1 MAVHWTITFLPL
13 RTNDTYTVNIY
24 DSGYSGT
31 PVPLKGGAQP
41 FSTQEDDDDD
51 MFRPVRTQSGYLC
64 IVDDG
69 KDADGHAFNWKSMLP
84 TTDTDRP
91 VTLTNAAG
99 TVLWQGFMQAQNFGG
114 VLYGNPQEREFPVQC
129 ALTVLE
135 GTDINYQHTEIE
147 NFAYLLQRIVNCID
161 VVSGGTEA
169 SDGTISVDGDIHISN
184 IYVQGGSDARQWL
197 LKLVDWQNFI
207 DVDADG
213 NIIARYNLYQCLED
227 ICRFWGWT
235 ARTFGQTLYLMR
247 ADDDDE
253 QTFLT
258 LTRSDLTTLAGG
270 ELAGTTSGTWS
281 TTAIGNEFA
290 SVANNDFQQRGPNR
304 ATVTGNGNAASNELA
319 GFADEATEK
328 QMKDLGW
335 GSAQQR
341 MVFVKVNNPVAVE
354 VWAEGEGR
362 FRYTNPLLSFT
373 RPFLT
378 GECQSGNAA
387 FCLMYSYKVSA
398 DDGDTYDVIA
408 IKSAYVS
415 GAAAYASLKTVY
427 HHAFYDGSFQIHGSI
442 YRRGTRY
449 ENTIKGLENIGKDTM
464 RMRLG
469 VGKTRATA
477 KWWNGIQ
484 WTTTESDFE
493 VSVGNKDDI
502 LRSIDSRGRTTV
514 FRDTIQVGDG
524 LSGQLFVE
532 FLGTNTMV
540 AIEGQRDFDIE
551 GFSIEF
557 TRTSKRRIST
567 SGQSIYE
574 EVNRSDH
581 REYVA
586 KNGNNVRA
594 HWNADCIYASD
605 NDMSFGF
612 GVLANPDGGYFS
624 MTTYGSSTT
633 PERPEQ
639 HQADRVTAYWAT
651 AKRML
656 ELELLS
662 NLIANI
668 NPMYM
673 VTVDGS
679 MMHPIAIGRR
689 WCDDVTRL
697 TLIEL

>member
-1 MAVHWTITFLPL
+1 MAVRWQIPFKSL
-13 RTNDTYTVNIY
+13 RSGETYTVNIH
-24 DSGYSGT
+24 DANYSGT
-31 PVPLKGGAQP
+31 PVTLKGGADP

-51 MFRPVRTQSGYLC
+51 LFTPIRTQSGYIR

-69 KDADGHAFNWKSMLP
+69 FAADGSTPYNWKDLLP
-84 TTDTDRP
+84 LTDTDRP
-91 VTLTNAAG
+91 VTLTNAGG
-99 TVLWQGFMQAQNFGG
+99 TIVWQGFMQPQNFGG
-114 VLYGNPQEREFPVQC
+114 VLYGNPQEREYPVQC
-129 ALTVLE
+129 ALTVTE
-135 GTDINYQHTEIE
+135 CNDIDVTNHALR
-147 NFAYLLQRIVNCID
+147 NFAYLLNEIISGIPVISITQIV
-161 VVSGGTEA
+161 
-169 SDGTISVDGDIHISN
+169 
-184 IYVQGGSDARQWL
+184 VQGGSDARQWL

-213 NIIARYNLYQCLED
+213 NIIARYNHYQCLED

-270 ELAGTTSGTWS
+270 EIAGTTSGTWS

-304 ATVTGNGNAASNELA
+304 ATVTGDGNAASNDLA

-328 QMKDLGW
+328 QMEDLHW
-335 GSAQQR
+335 GSAQKR
-341 MVFVKVNNPVAVE
+341 MVFVKINNPVAVE
-354 VWAEGEGR
+354 VWAEGEGW

-387 FCLMYSYKVSA
+387 FCLMKSYTVSA

-502 LRSIDSRGRTTV
+502 LRSIDSSGRTTV

-594 HWNADCIYASD
+594 EWNADCIYASD
-605 NDMSFGF
+605 NDLSFGF
-612 GVLANPDGGYFS
+612 GVIANPDGSYFS

-639 HQADRVTAYWAT
+639 HLADRVANYWAT

-679 MMHPIAIGRR
+679 TMHPIAIGRR
-689 WCDDVTRL
+689 WRDDVT
-697 TLIEL
+697 TVKLIEI

>member
-1 MAVHWTITFLPL
+1 MAVRWQIPFKSL
-13 RTNDTYTVNIY
+13 RSGETYTVNIHDANY
-24 DSGYSGT
+24 TGT
-31 PVPLKGGAQP
+31 PVTLKGGADP

-51 MFRPVRTQSGYLC
+51 LFTPIRTQSGYIR

-69 KDADGHAFNWKSMLP
+69 FAADGSTPYNWKDLLP
-84 TTDTDRP
+84 LTDTDRP
-91 VTLTNAAG
+91 VTLTNAGG
-99 TVLWQGFMQAQNFGG
+99 TIVWQGFMQAQNFGG
-114 VLYGNPQEREFPVQC
+114 VLYGNPQEREYPVQC
-129 ALTVLE
+129 ALAVTE
-135 GTDINYQHTEIE
+135 CNDIDVTNHELR
-147 NFAYLLQRIVNCID
+147 NFAYLLNEIISGIPVISITQIV
-161 VVSGGTEA
+161 
-169 SDGTISVDGDIHISN
+169 
-184 IYVQGGSDARQWL
+184 VQGGSDARQWL

-213 NIIARYNLYQCLED
+213 NIIAMYNHYQCLED

-258 LTRSDLTTLAGG
+258 LSRSDLTTLAGG
-270 ELAGTTSGTWS
+270 ELAGTTSGTWN

-290 SVANNDFQQRGPNR
+290 SVANNDFQQRGPNK

-335 GSAQQR
+335 GSAQHR

-387 FCLMYSYKVSA
+387 FCLMNSYKVSA

-502 LRSIDSRGRTTV
+502 LRSIDSSGRTTV

-594 HWNADCIYASD
+594 DWNADCIYASD

-612 GVLANPDGGYFS
+612 GVLANPDGSYFS

-639 HQADRVTAYWAT
+639 HLADRVANYWAT

-679 MMHPIAIGRR
+679 TMHPIAIGRR
-689 WCDDVTRL
+689 WRDDVT
-697 TLIEL
+697 TIKLIEI

>member
-1 MAVHWTITFLPL
+1 MAVRWRIPFKPL
-13 RTNDTYTVNIY
+13 RSNETYTVNIH
-24 DSGYSGT
+24 DANYSGT
-31 PVPLKGGAQP
+31 PVTLKCGGDP

-51 MFRPVRTQSGYLC
+51 LFTPIRTQSGYIR

-69 KDADGHAFNWKSMLP
+69 FAADGSTPYNWKDLLP
-84 TTDTDRP
+84 LTDTDRP
-91 VTLTNAAG
+91 VTLTNAGG
-99 TVLWQGFMQAQNFGG
+99 TIVWQGFMQAQNFGG
-114 VLYGNPQEREFPVQC
+114 VLYGNPQEREYPVQC
-129 ALTVLE
+129 ALAVTE
-135 GTDINYQHTEIE
+135 CNDIDVTNHEMR
-147 NFAYLLQRIVNCID
+147 NFAYLLNAI
-161 VVSGGTEA
+161 VSGIP
-169 SDGTISVDGDIHISN
+169 TISITQIV
-184 IYVQGGSDARQWL
+184 VQGGSDARQWL

-213 NIIARYNLYQCLED
+213 NIIARYNHYQCLED

-258 LTRSDLTTLAGG
+258 LSRSDLTTLAGG
-270 ELAGTTSGTWS
+270 EIAGTTSGTWS

-290 SVANNDFQQRGPNR
+290 SVANNDFQQRGPNK
-304 ATVTGNGNAASNELA
+304 ATVTGDGNAASNDLA

-335 GSAQQR
+335 GQAQKR
-341 MVFVKVNNPVAVE
+341 WIFVKILTIERWDEVE
-354 VWAEGEGR
+354 SGEW

-378 GECQSGNAA
+378 GECQSGKAA
-387 FCLMYSYKVSA
+387 FCLMNSYTLSA

-408 IKSAYVS
+408 IKSEYVS

-427 HHAFYDGSFQIHGSI
+427 HHAFYDGSFQLHGSI

-469 VGKTRATA
+469 IGKTRATA
-477 KWWNGIQ
+477 TWWNGTQ

-502 LRSIDSRGRTTV
+502 LRSIDSSGRTTV
-514 FRDTIQVGDG
+514 FRDTIQVSSGM
-524 LSGQLFVE
+524 SGQLFVE

-567 SGQSIYE
+567 SGQSVYE

-594 HWNADCIYASD
+594 DWNADCIYASD

-612 GVLANPDGGYFS
+612 GVLANPDGSYFS

-639 HQADRVTAYWAT
+639 HLADRVANYWAT

-668 NPMYM
+668 NPMYI
-673 VTVDGS
+673 VTIDGS
-679 MMHPIAIGRR
+679 TMHPIAIGRR
-689 WCDDVTRL
+689 WRDDVTTL
-697 TLIEL
+697 KLIEI

>member
-1 MAVHWTITFLPL
+1 MAVRWQIPFKSL
-13 RTNDTYTVNIY
+13 RSGETYTVNIHDANY
-24 DSGYSGT
+24 TGT
-31 PVPLKGGAQP
+31 PVTLKGGADP

-51 MFRPVRTQSGYLC
+51 LFTPIRTQSGYIR

-69 KDADGHAFNWKSMLP
+69 FAADGSNPYNWKDLLP
-84 TTDTDRP
+84 LTDTDRP
-91 VTLTNAAG
+91 VTLTNAGG
-99 TVLWQGFMQAQNFGG
+99 TIVWQGFMQAQNFGG
-114 VLYGNPQEREFPVQC
+114 VLYGNPQEREYPVQC
-129 ALTVLE
+129 ALAVTE
-135 GTDINYQHTEIE
+135 CNDIDVTNHELR
-147 NFAYLLQRIVNCID
+147 NFAYLLNEIISGIPVISITQIV
-161 VVSGGTEA
+161 
-169 SDGTISVDGDIHISN
+169 
-184 IYVQGGSDARQWL
+184 VQGGSDARQWL

-213 NIIARYNLYQCLED
+213 NIIALYNHYQCLED

-258 LTRSDLTTLAGG
+258 LSRSDLTTLAGG

-328 QMKDLGW
+328 AMEDLGW
-335 GSAQQR
+335 GQWLRR
-341 MVFVKVNNPVAVE
+341 MIYVNVLNME
-354 VWAEGEGR
+354 VWDADGGS
-362 FRYTNPLLSFT
+362 FRYTKDMTSFT

-378 GECQSGNAA
+378 GECQTGKAA
-387 FCLMYSYKVSA
+387 FHLMESRDHVLN
-398 DDGDTYDVIA
+398 DNGDTYDVIT
-408 IKSAYVS
+408 ILQPYVAS
-415 GAAAYASLKTVY
+415 SAAYATLKSVY
-427 HHAFYDGSFQIHGSI
+427 HHAFNDGIIQLHGSI

-449 ENTIKGLENIGKDTM
+449 ENIADRNYAVNAGKKTM

-469 VGKTRATA
+469 VGKTRSSAS
-477 KWWNGIQ
+477 WFNGEE
-484 WTTTESDFE
+484 WTTTESDFL

-502 LRSIDSRGRTTV
+502 LYIALGDADHRIWRSTILVNSSLVGQV
-514 FRDTIQVGDG
+514 FI
-524 LSGQLFVE
+524 E
-532 FLGTNTMV
+532 FLGSEDLVDIN
-540 AIEGQRDFDIE
+540 GSRDFDIE
-551 GFSIEF
+551 GFSMEF
-557 TRTSKRRIST
+557 TRKSFYYKHGIIRTDI
-567 SGQSIYE
+567 E
-574 EVNRSDH
+574 RSDH

-594 HWNADCIYASD
+594 DWNADCIYASD
-605 NDMSFGF
+605 NDLLFGF
-612 GVLANPDGGYFS
+612 GVIANPDGSYFS

-639 HQADRVTAYWAT
+639 HLADRVANYWAT

-662 NLIANI
+662 DLIANI

-679 MMHPIAIGRR
+679 TMHPIAIGRR
-689 WCDDVTRL
+689 WSDDVTTL
-697 TLIEL
+697 KLIEI